1 MAPATE
7 GQGLQPS
14 GGERGKQITSK
25 QEFKNTYK
33 VERMEKAM
41 EIIDTTR
48 HKALGS

>member
-1 MAPATE
+1 MVPATE

-14 GGERGKQITSK
+14 EGERGKQITYK
-25 QEFKNTYK
+25 QEFKNMYK
-33 VERMEKAM
+33 VERMEKAV